1 MTDSGQATP
10 PEHQRRWK
18 RYTIDIAVKVKV
30 SGTDGLS
37 TYCYGRANDVG
48 EGGMCLYLAHELKV
62 GKVIDLMLTLPY
74 SDRAINCK
82 VVVRNRESF
91 KYGVEFKELGTID
104 REILLETCRKLGVV
118 QSI

>member
-1 MTDSGQATP
+1 MTDPHKSADD
-10 PEHQRRWK
+10 RRKWK

-37 TYCYGRANDVG
+37 TYCYGRGNDVG

-62 GKVIDLMLTLPY
+62 GKTIDLTLTLPY
-74 SDRAINCK
+74 SERAIQCK

-91 KYGVEFKELGTID
+91 KYGVEFKELGATD
-104 REILLETCRKLGVV
+104 REILFETCRKLGVV
-118 QSI
+118 QAI

>member
-1 MTDSGQATP
+1 MADPQKFD
-10 PEHQRRWK
+10 ERRKWK

-30 SGTDGLS
+30 SGPDGLS
-37 TYCYGRANDVG
+37 TYCYGRGNDVG

-62 GKVIDLMLTLPY
+62 GKTIDLTLTLPY

-91 KYGVEFKELGTID
+91 KYGVEFKDLSPPD
-104 REILLETCRKLGVV
+104 REILFDACRKLGVV

>member
-1 MTDSGQATP
+1 MTDP
-10 PEHQRRWK
+10 PKSEERRKWK

-30 SGTDGLS
+30 SGADGLS
-37 TYCYGRANDVG
+37 TYCYGRGNDVG
-48 EGGMCLYLAHELKV
+48 EGGMCLYIAHELKV
-62 GKVIDLMLTLPY
+62 GKTIDLTLTLPY

-91 KYGVEFKELGTID
+91 KYGVEFKDLTPTD
-104 REILLETCRKLGVV
+104 REILFDACRKLGVV